1 MWEGLATCSRNHRC
15 SETTCAHRSWRPWRL
30 IPRADSSTTAY
41 QTSSPFGL
49 KTPSTSYTRSAGLS
63 LMAAPHRQRSIQRCA
78 TGLERYWLAPSAAW
92 QTASVVARPAVR
104 IRMQA
109 DDPIGSRFVKAINA
123 LQEAI
128 QTSPIAKFKKQM
140 AVMQAGDYDKPAV
153 SAKLESLISDNGA
166 VMFSFTT

>member
-1 MWEGLATCSRNHRC
+1 MLVVSVA
-15 SETTCAHRSWRPWRL
+15 AL
-30 IPRADSSTTAY
+30 TAY
-41 QTSSPFGL
+41 
-49 KTPSTSYTRSAGLS
+49 
-63 LMAAPHRQRSIQRCA
+63 A
-78 TGLERYWLAPSAAW
+78 TGTAPMLQA
-92 QTASVVARPAVR
+92 ARPAVR

-109 DDPIGSRFVKAINA
+109 DDPIGSPFVKAINA